1 MCRKICACLFL
12 KKLTSCFTKSTDK
25 KAVSIWIATVLKGKL
40 LNFTGKSGEYWV
52 SIIPSLNVSGY
63 GDTEKEA
70 IKDLEYNLKV
80 LCDDLFKLSQGQRD
94 AELKNLGW
102 SRNKFFKQQ
111 YSSAYVDDKGVLQ
124 NFDSPKQVKKTILEP
139 ANV

>member
-1 MCRKICACLFL
+1 MTENKKHL
-12 KKLTSCFTKSTDK
+12 KLTHDG
-25 KAVSIWIATVLKGKL
+25 LKGKL